1 MNMKTKKFIKI
12 MDEIIKS
19 KDKQSRKEK
28 ITEYKKYIIKHWKGI
43 ISMKH
48 SDIKS
53 SMEAHISH
61 CIASKFGSRP
71 KAYSDN
77 YCYTYLKLQEAYLN
91 NINILDYCLKFFS
104 SSDDF
109 IYNEKENNF
118 SLFDKSFSNL
128 QVITSSNPI
137 SYILNNLAYPNTT
150 I

>member
-1 MNMKTKKFIKI
+1 

-91 NINILDYCLKFFS
+91 N
-104 SSDDF
+104 
-109 IYNEKENNF
+109 
-118 SLFDKSFSNL
+118 
-128 QVITSSNPI
+128 
-137 SYILNNLAYPNTT
+137 
-150 I
+150 